1 MALTAG
7 EQRFCEEY
15 PVDWN
20 ATGAARRAGFSAK
33 SASAIGYKLL
43 RKAEIVIEIEKV
55 KRRLRER
62 AELSA
67 GLVLEDLRD
76 IVVADPRDLIE
87 LRRDCCRF
95 CYGKDHEYQETPAE
109 RRSRRLAH
117 DQLLKVTP
125 QSEWKNIAEF
135 DELGGVGF
143 NPKRAPV
150 EDCPECFGDGEEKII
165 AKDQRYL
172 SPAAV
177 KLLRGTKTTN
187 QGLEIKMADPDKSR
201 DKLGA
206 HFGLWADKDDGDKS
220 AVNITITGGLPQD
233 EAN

>member
-1 MALTAG
+1 VALTVL

-20 ATGAARRAGFSAK
+20 KAGAARRAGSTAK
-33 SASAIGYKLL
+33 NATQAANEFLK
-43 RKAEIVIEIEKV
+43 KPEVQAHIEHI
-55 KRRLRER
+55 KRRLREK

-95 CYGKDHEYQETPAE
+95 CYGKDHRYQETPAQ
-109 RRSRRLAH
+109 RHARKTQY
-117 DQLLKVTP
+117 DQAQFTMGAK
-125 QSEWKNIAEF
+125 EWKNMAPF
-135 DELGGVGF
+135 DELGGIGF
-143 NPKRAPV
+143 NPKLPPV

-177 KLLRGTKTTN
+177 KLLRGTKITN
-187 QGLEIKMADPDKSR
+187 QGLEIKMGDPDKSR

-206 HFGLWADKDDGDKS
+206 HFGLWADKDDSDKS

-233 EAN
+233 